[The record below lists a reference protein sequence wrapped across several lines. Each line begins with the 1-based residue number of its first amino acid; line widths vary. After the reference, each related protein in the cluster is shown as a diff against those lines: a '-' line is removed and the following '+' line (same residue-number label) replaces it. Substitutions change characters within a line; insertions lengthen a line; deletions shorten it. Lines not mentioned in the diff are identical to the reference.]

1 MILIYP
7 LTPLPPYSTARVPAL
22 NSRYRQLFFF
32 KKTENIGVWFIPT
45 VLKDE
50 GVNVKMPKK
59 NHSYKTYDLHYL
71 SVTTAALLLDP
82 ILADPTFIGII
93 PIRPTF
99 SKARVICK
107 TLSGMSRLF

>member
-1 MILIYP
+1 MH
-7 LTPLPPYSTARVPAL
+7 
-22 NSRYRQLFFF
+22 
-32 KKTENIGVWFIPT
+32 
-45 VLKDE
+45 KDE
-50 GVNVKMPKK
+50 GVNFKMPKK

-107 TLSGMSRLF
+107 SLSGFRYERYIFGKKRKFIFNIRTQ